1 MVNFKIYD
9 IIFWETNN
17 CNAYVSKYISQEVK
31 AIRQIK
37 FAQLTEYKI
46 RTIFL
51 EKSYKKCGGET
62 VYRPFSKTT
71 KLSISLDQQ
80 FKVIDSLILVYVQI
94 KGYWAILKSRY
105 SIIALTS

>member
-46 RTIFL
+46 EPFFL
-51 EKSYKKCGGET
+51 KNHIKNVVEKLFT
-62 VYRPFSKTT
+62 DPFPK
-71 KLSISLDQQ
+71 QQ
-80 FKVIDSLILVYVQI
+80 N
-94 KGYWAILKSRY
+94 
-105 SIIALTS
+105 